1 MRKKKRFIVPPAVTE
16 CEKPLGSRE
25 PGLNSRFCKVERV
38 GKFLVRTG
46 IVIIFLSFINLQ
58 LVGFGQEMNVMY
70 LAGGVLPVF
79 DVEAV
84 DVLC

>member
-1 MRKKKRFIVPPAVTE
+1 MRKKKRFIIPLAVTE
-16 CEKPLGSRE
+16 YEKPLGSKE
-25 PGLNSRFCKVERV
+25 QGLNRRFCKVAKV
-38 GKFLVRTG
+38 GKFLIRTG